1 MGIEDGWYV
10 VRQAEGHCDIWTRE
24 QLEQQI
30 SLAELEATTK
40 DPPTERWGPFAS
52 QAEAIA
58 RRVGL
63 IRANKCKPI

>member
-1 MGIEDGWYV
+1 MEAGWYV
-10 VRQAEGHCDIWTRE
+10 VKLTEGHCDIWTHA

-30 SLAELEATTK
+30 DPGALEATTK
-40 DPPTERWGPFAS
+40 GPPTEYWGPFAS

-63 IRANKCKPI
+63 IRAHKCKPIGL